1 MTITNEITILSETT
15 IAIDGS
21 WVDGEAYISSE
32 DVEAVL
38 GWELKPEGLCKGDV
52 CIPLGDKVDSNS
64 NNSFNLSH
72 LAALAGRPSL
82 TTSDTGTVTI
92 GQPYSVRSEALT
104 KRVAP
109 DFSLPDISGV
119 DRALSDLAGK
129 KRLLVA
135 FSSW

>member
-1 MTITNEITILSETT
+1 MTRSNEITVLSEMPMV
-15 IAIDGS
+15 IEGS
-21 WVDGEAYISSE
+21 WVDGEAYIPSE
-32 DVEAVL
+32 NIEGVL
-38 GWELKPEGLCKGDV
+38 GWELKTEGLCKGNV

-64 NNSFNLSH
+64 NDSFNLSH
-72 LAALAGRPSL
+72 LAALVGRPSL
-82 TTSDTGTVTI
+82 TASDVGAVTI
-92 GQPYSVRSEALT
+92 GLPYNVRSEALT

-119 DRALSDLAGK
+119 DRALSDWAGK

>member
-1 MTITNEITILSETT
+1 MTTTSEMTVLAEAP
-15 IAIDGS
+15 IAIEGS
-21 WVDGEAYISSE
+21 WVDGEAYIQSK
-32 DVEAVL
+32 DVKEVL
-38 GWELKPEGLCKGDV
+38 GWEMKPEGLCKGDV
-52 CIPLGDKVDSNS
+52 CIPLGDTVDSNS
-64 NNSFNLSH
+64 NDSFNLSH
-72 LAALAGRPSL
+72 LAALVGRPSL

-92 GQPYSVRSEALT
+92 GQPYGVRSEALT

-119 DRALSDLAGK
+119 HRALSDWAGK

>member
-92 GQPYSVRSEALT
+92 GQP
-104 KRVAP
+104 
-109 DFSLPDISGV
+109 
-119 DRALSDLAGK
+119 
-129 KRLLVA
+129 
-135 FSSW
+135 